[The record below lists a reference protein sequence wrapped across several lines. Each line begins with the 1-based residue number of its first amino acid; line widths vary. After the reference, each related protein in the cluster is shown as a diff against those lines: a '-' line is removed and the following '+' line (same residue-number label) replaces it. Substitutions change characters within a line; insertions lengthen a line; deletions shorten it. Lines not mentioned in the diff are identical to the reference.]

1 MLQAAEKMIDEDAYI
16 DVETCEKNS
25 SFSGFEEDSA
35 DEIIYLPA
43 IPSPDVPDEQ
53 PDKCLVSS
61 SKLEDSNHSG
71 SPSSMD
77 AVQNG
82 LVIPP
87 ASSPLE
93 GKAVDFCNYTHF
105 SSVLFCGS
113 YYLFSVEIY

>member
-1 MLQAAEKMIDEDAYI
+1 MLQAQEMMIDENVDI
-16 DVETCEKNS
+16 DVETCENNS
-25 SFSGFEEDSA
+25 SFGDFEEDSA
-35 DEIIYLPA
+35 DEIVYLPA

-82 LVIPP
+82 QVIPP
-87 ASSPLE
+87 AESPLE
-93 GKAVDFCNYTHF
+93 GKAIDFHNF
-105 SSVLFCGS
+105 PLQ
-113 YYLFSVEIY
+113 